1 MKKLIELFNKKYGHI
16 YGIIDDSIDNEDVF
30 KAYKIIKTLCADD
43 IEIMELLNRV
53 KLPSPKT
60 AKESIDKI
68 DAEYVNG
75 GGMSEDDLMKYNI
88 PFDSREV
95 TEIIYD
101 GDMEN
106 YENIQLEEGVYYVKL
121 LNEPI
126 EPECLEGGSFVT
138 TSPDGTLEVS
148 IFLDTED
155 TVEGVYTFNEGTIAV
170 VKKNV
175 EGLPLSIGVWILYID
190 EGEPNYHISRI
201 KYFSDDNFNLLDEK
215 FIPYIPGKKNKN
227 NAEIFNDMINNIAEG
242 KYSHAEGQN
251 TTARGYASHA
261 EGYYGIA
268 SGDYSHVEG
277 RETITYGNQ
286 AHAEGYNTQAE
297 GNSSHTEGNNTRSMG
312 KYSHSEG
319 ESSYK
324 SDNTIVSFTS
334 NDDIITKW
342 EAQKF
347 SLSKG
352 RASHTEGLNGLALGD
367 YSHVEGCRT
376 IATGESAHV
385 EGMGTKAKGLYS
397 HAEGE
402 STNATGKGSHS
413 EGIYS
418 VASGDYSHAEGNS
431 FANGKDSHSEGGAT
445 RTFGQYSHAEGRYA
459 VSLGESSHAEGESEW
474 NADSRVTGLSV
485 NTSDDTIINEWKD
498 NKFSLAKGEASHV
511 EGKNNLALGNYS
523 HAEGMTTTASREGSH
538 AEGYGAT
545 ASGLDSHA
553 EGSCTEASGGYS
565 HAEGTDSTASGEA
578 SHAEGNGTKA
588 SGSAS
593 HAEGVHTIAN
603 GGASHAEG
611 SNTKASSN
619 YQHVQG
625 KYNIEDTENKYA
637 HIVGNGTSNV
647 AKSNAHTLDWKGN
660 AWFAGKLTQEG
671 VPTEDKD
678 LTTKKYVDNNMCN
691 KNNIN
696 NFYKEPMELFNINLV
711 TDENGHI
718 VNTSD
723 FDYTKL
729 STNGYGVGAYKNL
742 PMTEEYEKYLTN
754 IKNLIDV
761 RLKSNDEV
769 IYEHLNSSAGG
780 TLPVNIY
787 YPASRDFPCIQFQVR
802 TNYTYDTGNN
812 KYIISKG
819 NMCVFIGIIRDE
831 ATQDSYVSTTINA
844 TVNLKETNP
853 ENISSFVTL
862 KESEQGYGLV
872 PTNYSSDIY
881 TGKYTMNLSSKS
893 APSHSYVVGSN
904 TFGNT
909 QGEIECSGNLSV
921 FGGNDI
927 FMISYG
933 AIYGIQNSIKAHRSG
948 AGMWGVSVFG
958 NNITFN
964 EAKDNQASYLLM
976 CGDHLTATKSGAYIG
991 RYATIP
997 DTEIFAVCN
1006 GTSSEE
1012 KILLSVNRDTGA
1024 VTSISTPTEDTHLTT
1039 KKYVDDI
1046 DTAVREY
1053 VDNKTAS
1060 IDTTIN
1066 NTLPSN
1072 GALNLTTSKFQT
1084 TTLATDTEVILPTVE
1099 GYTEI
1104 HLFFLGISGTN
1115 ILDTNVAWNN
1125 KPTIEDNKKYE
1136 FIYTYVN
1143 SEIGWLGK
1151 AVVYTV

>member
-1 MKKLIELFNKKYGHI
+1 MKKLINLFNKKYGHI
-16 YGIIDDSIDNEDVF
+16 YGVIDDSIDNEDVF

-43 IEIMELLNRV
+43 IEIMETLEKV
-53 KLPSPKT
+53 KLPEPKT
-60 AKESIDKI
+60 ASESIEKI
-68 DAEYVNG
+68 NINVEGSGFDEN
-75 GGMSEDDLMKYNI
+75 DLMKYNI

-106 YENIQLEEGVYYVKL
+106 YEHVEVEEGVYLVKISD
-121 LNEPI
+121 EI
-126 EPECLEGGSFVT
+126 IDYKYLEGGSMTVVSNDRTAKLILHLDEVT
-138 TSPDGTLEVS
+138 D
-148 IFLDTED
+148 DKA
-155 TVEGVYTFNEGTIAV
+155 YTFNEASVIIV
-170 VKKNV
+170 V
-175 EGLPLSIGVWILYID
+175 ESIEEIPLEVGVWILQ
-190 EGEPNYHISRI
+190 EN
-201 KYFSDDNFNLLDEK
+201 SDDTHIYPSKIEYYNEGNFNLLDEK
-215 FIPYIPGKKNKN
+215 YIPYMVGKKLEN
-227 NAEIFNDMINNIAEG
+227 NAEIFNNMFNVATGLDSHAEG
-242 KYSHAEGQN
+242 NFTSAYGDASHAEGVRTVATSHYSHAEGYETN
-251 TTARGYASHA
+251 ATGLKSHA
-261 EGYYGIA
+261 EGDSTIA
-268 SGDYSHVEG
+268 SG
-277 RETITYGNQ
+277 R
-286 AHAEGYNTQAE
+286 
-297 GNSSHTEGNNTRSMG
+297 SSHAEGNNTTSLG
-312 KYSHSEG
+312 YS
-319 ESSYK
+319 
-324 SDNTIVSFTS
+324 
-334 NDDIITKW
+334 
-342 EAQKF
+342 
-347 SLSKG
+347 
-352 RASHTEGLNGLALGD
+352 
-367 YSHVEGCRT
+367 
-376 IATGESAHV
+376 
-385 EGMGTKAKGLYS
+385 
-397 HAEGE
+397 
-402 STNATGKGSHS
+402 
-413 EGIYS
+413 
-418 VASGDYSHAEGNS
+418 SHAEGNS
-431 FANGKDSHSEGGAT
+431 SNSAT
-445 RTFGQYSHAEGRYA
+445 SVIQ
-459 VSLGESSHAEGESEW
+459 
-474 NADSRVTGLSV
+474 DLSV
-485 NTSDDTIINEWKD
+485 LTPDDSIMTSWNNK
-498 NKFSLAKGEASHV
+498 KFSLAKGEASHV
-511 EGKNNLALGNYS
+511 EGKDCLALGLYS
-523 HAEGMTTTASREGSH
+523 HAEGEGSRALGKGSH
-538 AEGYGAT
+538 AEGT
-545 ASGLDSHA
+545 AKAEGYYSHAEGIGCLAKGSESHAEGYSTKANEYCAHTEGDNTHGDGSCSHA
-553 EGSCTEASGGYS
+553 EGSSTKAVGDYS
-565 HAEGTDSTASGEA
+565 HSEGS
-578 SHAEGNGTKA
+578 N
-588 SGSAS
+588 
-593 HAEGVHTIAN
+593 TIAN
-603 GGASHAEG
+603 GE
-611 SNTKASSN
+611 N
-619 YQHVQG
+619 QHVQG
-625 KYNIEDTENKYA
+625 KYNIEDNENKYA
-637 HIVGNGTSNV
+637 HIVGNGEYDYDKWKEV
-647 AKSNAHTLDWKGN
+647 RSNAHTLDWDGN
-660 AWFAGKLTQEG
+660 GWYAGKLTQEG

-711 TDENGHI
+711 TDENGQI

-769 IYEHLNSSAGG
+769 IYERLNSSAGG

-787 YPASRDFPCIQFQVR
+787 YPASRDLPCIQFQVR
-802 TNYTYDTGNN
+802 TNYTYDTVNN
-812 KYIISKG
+812 KYIISNG

-844 TVNLKETNP
+844 TVNLKETNS

-872 PTNYSSDIY
+872 PTNHSSDIY
-881 TGKYTMNLSSKS
+881 TGKYTMNLNSKS

-909 QGEIECSGNLSV
+909 QGEIECSGHLSV

-933 AIYGIQNSIKAHRSG
+933 AIYGYRNSIKAHRSG

-958 NNITFN
+958 NDITFN

-997 DTEIFAVCN
+997 DTEMFAVCN

-1046 DTAVREY
+1046 DIAVREY

-1066 NTLPSN
+1066 NNLPSN

-1084 TTLATDTEVILPTVE
+1084 TTLASDTEVILPTVE

>member
-16 YGIIDDSIDNEDVF
+16 YGVIDDSIDNEDVF
-30 KAYKIIKTLCADD
+30 KAYKIIKTLCSDD
-43 IEIMELLNRV
+43 TEIMELLDRV

-60 AKESIDKI
+60 ARESIDKI
-68 DAEYVNG
+68 DAEYMSG
-75 GGMSEDDLMKYNI
+75 GGMNEDVSIKNSLTVGNRIGDIGEY
-88 PFDSREV
+88 SV
-95 TEIIYD
+95 TE
-101 GDMEN
+101 GDN
-106 YENIQLEEGVYYVKL
+106 
-121 LNEPI
+121 
-126 EPECLEGGSFVT
+126 T
-138 TSPDGTLEVS
+138 TANGDS
-148 IFLDTED
+148 
-155 TVEGVYTFNEGTIAV
+155 
-170 VKKNV
+170 
-175 EGLPLSIGVWILYID
+175 
-190 EGEPNYHISRI
+190 
-201 KYFSDDNFNLLDEK
+201 
-215 FIPYIPGKKNKN
+215 
-227 NAEIFNDMINNIAEG
+227 
-242 KYSHAEGQN
+242 SHAEGYS
-251 TTARGYASHA
+251 TTASDYASHAEGGGTTASGTFSHAEGAGTTASGYASHA
-261 EGYYGIA
+261 EG
-268 SGDYSHVEG
+268 
-277 RETITYGNQ
+277 
-286 AHAEGYNTQAE
+286 
-297 GNSSHTEGNNTRSMG
+297 
-312 KYSHSEG
+312 
-319 ESSYK
+319 
-324 SDNTIVSFTS
+324 DNAT
-334 NDDIITKW
+334 
-342 EAQKF
+342 
-347 SLSKG
+347 
-352 RASHTEGLNGLALGD
+352 ALGD
-367 YSHVEGCRT
+367 
-376 IATGESAHV
+376 
-385 EGMGTKAKGLYS
+385 
-397 HAEGE
+397 
-402 STNATGKGSHS
+402 
-413 EGIYS
+413 
-418 VASGDYSHAEGNS
+418 
-431 FANGKDSHSEGGAT
+431 
-445 RTFGQYSHAEGRYA
+445 
-459 VSLGESSHAEGESEW
+459 SSHIEGKSSKLATSVIQNLSSSTTNDSIITAW
-474 NADSRVTGLSV
+474 NS
-485 NTSDDTIINEWKD
+485 
-498 NKFSLAKGEASHV
+498 NKFSLAKGDSSHV
-511 EGKNNLALGNYS
+511 EGKDCLALGDN
-523 HAEGMTTTASREGSH
+523 SH
-538 AEGYGAT
+538 AEGYDTT
-545 ASGLDSHA
+545 ASG
-553 EGSCTEASGGYS
+553 Y
-565 HAEGTDSTASGEA
+565 A
-578 SHAEGNGTKA
+578 SHAEGNWTTA
-588 SGSAS
+588 SGSS
-593 HAEGVHTIAN
+593 
-603 GGASHAEG
+603 SHAEG
-611 SNTKASSN
+611 SSTESSGSFSHAEGSYAQAQNTGAHAEGYYTVASGEYSHVEGSQSRATETCAHAEGSFARAN
-619 YQHVQG
+619 GKDSHAEGIWTTANGEAQHVQG

-637 HIVGNGTSNV
+637 HIVGNGKYENGY
-647 AKSNAHTLDWKGN
+647 KYSNAHTLDWDGN
-660 AWFAGKLTQEG
+660 GWFAGKLTQEG
-671 VPTEDKD
+671 TPTEDKD

-769 IYEHLNSSAGG
+769 IYERLNSSAGG

-787 YPASRDFPCIQFQVR
+787 YPASRDLPCIQFQVR
-802 TNYTYDTGNN
+802 TNYTYDTVNN
-812 KYIISKG
+812 KYIISNG

-831 ATQDSYVSTTINA
+831 ATQGSYVSTTINA
-844 TVNLKETNP
+844 TVNLKETNS

-872 PTNYSSDIY
+872 PTNHSSDIY
-881 TGKYTMNLSSKS
+881 TGKYTMNLNSKS

-933 AIYGIQNSIKAHRSG
+933 AIYGVQNSIKAHRSG

-964 EAKDNQASYLLM
+964 EAKGNKANYLLM

-1084 TTLATDTEVILPTVE
+1084 TTLASDTEVILPTVT

-1104 HLFFLGISGTN
+1104 HLFFIGISGTN

>member
-43 IEIMELLNRV
+43 TEIMELLDRV

-68 DAEYVNG
+68 DAEHVNG
-75 GGMSEDDLMKYNI
+75 GGGFDENDLIKYNI
-88 PFDSREV
+88 PFDGREV

-106 YENIQLEEGVYYVKL
+106 YEHVEVEEGVYLVKISD
-121 LNEPI
+121 EI
-126 EPECLEGGSFVT
+126 IDYKYLEGGSMTVVSNDRTAKLILHLDEVT
-138 TSPDGTLEVS
+138 DEKA
-148 IFLDTED
+148 
-155 TVEGVYTFNEGTIAV
+155 YTFTDASVIIV
-170 VKKNV
+170 V
-175 EGLPLSIGVWILYID
+175 ESIEEIPLGVGVWILQ
-190 EGEPNYHISRI
+190 EN
-201 KYFSDDNFNLLDEK
+201 SDDTHIYPSKIEYYNEGNFNLLDEK
-215 FIPYIPGKKNKN
+215 YIPYIPGKKLEN
-227 NAEIFNDMINNIAEG
+227 NAEIFNNMFN
-242 KYSHAEGQN
+242 
-251 TTARGYASHA
+251 
-261 EGYYGIA
+261 
-268 SGDYSHVEG
+268 V
-277 RETITYGNQ
+277 
-286 AHAEGYNTQAE
+286 
-297 GNSSHTEGNNTRSMG
+297 
-312 KYSHSEG
+312 
-319 ESSYK
+319 
-324 SDNTIVSFTS
+324 
-334 NDDIITKW
+334 
-342 EAQKF
+342 
-347 SLSKG
+347 
-352 RASHTEGLNGLALGD
+352 
-367 YSHVEGCRT
+367 
-376 IATGESAHV
+376 
-385 EGMGTKAKGLYS
+385 
-397 HAEGE
+397 
-402 STNATGKGSHS
+402 
-413 EGIYS
+413 
-418 VASGDYSHAEGNS
+418 
-431 FANGKDSHSEGGAT
+431 
-445 RTFGQYSHAEGRYA
+445 
-459 VSLGESSHAEGESEW
+459 
-474 NADSRVTGLSV
+474 
-485 NTSDDTIINEWKD
+485 
-498 NKFSLAKGEASHV
+498 
-511 EGKNNLALGNYS
+511 
-523 HAEGMTTTASREGSH
+523 
-538 AEGYGAT
+538 

-553 EGSCTEASGGYS
+553 EGNFTSAYGDASHAEGVRTEATGHYS
-565 HAEGTDSTASGEA
+565 HAEGYETNATGLDSHAEGDSTIASGSTSHAEGNNTTSLGHNSHAEGDSSNSSSIIQDLSILTPDDSIITAWNSNKFSLAKGNGSHVEGKNSLALGDNSHAEGEHTIASGGGSHAEGYGNTASGDNSHAEGWDTTALGFSSHAEGNYARASGTSSHAEGDGTTASGEA
-578 SHAEGNGTKA
+578 SHTEGRYCQSTALTSHAEGDYSEASGYASHAEGNNTHATGNHSHTEGCGTTASGETSHAEGMNATASGYCSHAEGIETVSSDEGSHAEGNGTTA
-588 SGSAS
+588 SGA
-593 HAEGVHTIAN
+593 H
-603 GGASHAEG
+603 SHAEG
-611 SNTKASSN
+611 SETVASGMGSHTEGCFTKASGE

-625 KYNIEDTENKYA
+625 KYNIEDTTDTYA
-637 HIVGNGTSNV
+637 HIVGNGLSDTSR
-647 AKSNAHTLDWKGN
+647 SNAHTLDWDGN
-660 AWFAGKLTQEG
+660 AWYAGKLTQEG

-678 LTTKKYVDNNMCN
+678 LNTKKYVDNNMCN

-711 TDENGHI
+711 TDENGQI

-769 IYEHLNSSAGG
+769 IYERLNSSAGG

-787 YPASRDFPCIQFQVR
+787 YPASRDLPCIQFQVR
-802 TNYTYDTGNN
+802 TNYTYDTVNN
-812 KYIISKG
+812 KYIISNG

-844 TVNLKETNP
+844 TVNLKETNS

-872 PTNYSSDIY
+872 PTNHSSDIY
-881 TGKYTMNLSSKS
+881 TGKYTMNLNSKS
-893 APSHSYVVGSN
+893 APSYSYVVGSN
-904 TFGNT
+904 TFGDT
-909 QGEIECSGNLSV
+909 QGEIECSRNLSV

-964 EAKDNQASYLLM
+964 EAKANKASYLLM